1 MADAQTQFQT
11 FHNNIL
17 LDEEGNELLRDKRN
31 ILLGELKDKI
41 DTKAPNYTSF
51 HQGSYELSTGV
62 RPISGDPDMDVGIIF
77 DCKPEDYKDPVELK
91 RYVKKALERH
101 NRTVRIRK
109 PCVTVEYMKGGSREL
124 HIDMAIY
131 CTNSAGVT
139 QLARG
144 RDTDPANNEYRF
156 WEASEAKK
164 LNNKIIDA
172 FSGKERDQWRRVV
185 RYMTRWRDLK
195 IGHKNIPSI
204 ALTIEAMDRFKPVF
218 SSVDDK
224 PRDLIA
230 LRDFLESMLG
240 RWVMAR
246 LQIWLPVE
254 TGCDLLKDVSDTQMD
269 DFKAR
274 LTKLRDA
281 LNDASKEADSH
292 EACKL
297 LKAQFGDDFPVPP
310 KSSTTQQNGG
320 SITPTGRSA

>member
-11 FHNNIL
+11 FHGKIL
-17 LDEEGNELLRDKRN
+17 LDEKSNDLLRDKRN
-31 ILLGELKDKI
+31 MLLEELKEKI
-41 DTKAPNYTSF
+41 DPEAPAYTSF

-62 RPISGDPDMDVGIIF
+62 NPLSGDPDMDIGIIF

-91 RYVKKALERH
+91 RFVKKALQRQ
-101 NRTVRIRK
+101 NRTIRIRK
-109 PCVTVEYMKGGSREL
+109 PCVTVEYMKGDTREL

-131 CTNSAGVT
+131 CTNSAGIT

-144 RDTDPANNEYRF
+144 RDTDPADIEYRF

-164 LNNKIIDA
+164 LNSKIIDA

-185 RYMTRWRDLK
+185 RYLKRWRDLK

-204 ALTIEAMDRFKPVF
+204 ALTIEAVDRFKPVF
-218 SSVDDK
+218 SSTDDK

-230 LRDFLESMLG
+230 LRDLVESILVRWIESRLE
-240 RWVMAR
+240 
-246 LQIWLPVE
+246 IWLPVE
-254 TGCDLLKDVSDTQMD
+254 TRCDLLKEVSDIQMQ
-269 DFKAR
+269 DFKAK

-281 LNDASKEADSH
+281 LNDANKEADTH

-297 LKAQFGDDFPVPP
+297 LEAQFGEDFPIPP
-310 KSSTTQQNGG
+310 KSNTTQKNSG
-320 SITPTGRSA
+320 SIIPTGRSA